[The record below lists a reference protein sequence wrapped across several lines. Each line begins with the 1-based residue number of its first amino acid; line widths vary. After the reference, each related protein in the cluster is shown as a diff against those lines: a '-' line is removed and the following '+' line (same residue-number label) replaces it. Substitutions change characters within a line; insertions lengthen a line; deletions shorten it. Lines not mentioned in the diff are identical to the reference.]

1 MNFNPV
7 SCMYELESIHE
18 QKAFEYNIHNSLYN
32 VPTGDDGDII
42 LVKDYKQKKWL
53 IEFGKIFQK
62 TITENNVTLN
72 TNKQFSITK
81 VNDPSIV

>member
-32 VPTGDDGDII
+32 VITGDDGDII
-42 LVKDYKQKKWL
+42 LEDYKQK
-53 IEFGKIFQK
+53 EM
-62 TITENNVTLN
+62 
-72 TNKQFSITK
+72 
-81 VNDPSIV
+81 VN